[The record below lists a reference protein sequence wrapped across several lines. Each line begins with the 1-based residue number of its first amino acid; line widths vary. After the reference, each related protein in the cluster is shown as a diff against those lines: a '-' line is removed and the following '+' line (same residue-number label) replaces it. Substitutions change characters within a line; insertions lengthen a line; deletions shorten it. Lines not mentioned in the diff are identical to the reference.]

1 MHKCTFCSIEPWLSI
16 LDADNVSLQENF
28 VNTST
33 SVLSLYNDMCV
44 EYSGMCAEHLKQL
57 DSKNNYSLYTLT
69 LNGVSKDD
77 VSTFVDYLNQ
87 NSAFIR
93 KQCRDVVMP
102 FLCQYVFPPCNVS
115 GGNVSIISKT
125 QCANIR
131 DALCSVE
138 WNVAIRTSPSAASL
152 LPNCENFND
161 DESDG
166 NVLLVAPIEPQSL
179 QCHYQFK
186 EYCGLC
192 LPLCGKFSQ
201 YKVKTK
207 FQTRSIFILAGAA
220 GFIGGILVFIASA
233 CRRKAM

>member
-1 MHKCTFCSIEPWLSI
+1 
-16 LDADNVSLQENF
+16 
-28 VNTST
+28 
-33 SVLSLYNDMCV
+33 
-44 EYSGMCAEHLKQL
+44 MCAEHLKQL

-77 VSTFVDYLNQ
+77 VSTFVDYLDQ
-87 NSAFIR
+87 YSAVVR
-93 KQCRDVVMP
+93 KQCRDVVIP
-102 FLCQYVFPPCNVS
+102 FLCQYVYPPCNVS

-125 QCANIR
+125 QCTNIR

-138 WNVAIRTSPSAASL
+138 WNVAIRTSASAASL

-161 DESDG
+161 DDNDG
-166 NVLLVAPIEPQSL
+166 NDFPVAPIEPQSL
-179 QCHYQFK
+179 QCHYQLK

-201 YKVKTK
+201 YKVEAK
-207 FQTRSIFILAGAA
+207 FQTRSMFIFAGAA